1 MFCEALRADGAHASE
16 GTDSMSAVKDRM
28 SERLYLRLSCFRLQ
42 VTEPELLISMPRHHN
57 AHLALR

>member
-42 VTEPELLISMPRHHN
+42 EAELLISHHN
-57 AHLALR
+57 AHLAMR

>member
-1 MFCEALRADGAHASE
+1 
-16 GTDSMSAVKDRM
+16 MSAVKDRM